1 MNLTKSLNLQSIQ
14 QKTLKR
20 DLKDLEKKKNDQ
32 IKTLDNEM
40 RSLKEFKMRHDAEQ
54 AALKR
59 KEKKEIE
66 KKKRDMEKVAKEF
79 LNTKKPYTEE
89 HFDLAKDSNNARWV

>member
-1 MNLTKSLNLQSIQ
+1 
-14 QKTLKR
+14 
-20 DLKDLEKKKNDQ
+20 
-32 IKTLDNEM
+32 M

-66 KKKRDMEKVAKEF
+66 KKKRDMEKVARSF
-79 LNTKKPYTEE
+79 
-89 HFDLAKDSNNARWV
+89 